1 MIFLFSIVTTLFSMY
16 SPVIATTN
24 STIPTNIQRKVNFFF
39 LQMQLKLLMQI
50 NGNDVQCTHRRYV
63 SYFAKIDLTV
73 C

>member
-1 MIFLFSIVTTLFSMY
+1 MY

-24 STIPTNIQRKVNFFF
+24 STIPTTIQRKVNLF
-39 LQMQLKLLMQI
+39 LQMQLKLLIQI

-63 SYFAKIDLTV
+63 SNLAKIDLTV